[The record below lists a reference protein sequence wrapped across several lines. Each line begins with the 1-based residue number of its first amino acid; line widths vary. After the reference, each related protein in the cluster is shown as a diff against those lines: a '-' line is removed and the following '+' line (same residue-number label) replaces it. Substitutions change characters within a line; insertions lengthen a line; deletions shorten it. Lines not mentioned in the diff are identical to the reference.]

1 MNYLNIGVLSNESNE
16 GGSPSNISS
25 PNMEDDD
32 CPICLNR
39 LPNLHGPNNKRN
51 RFMCCGKELCS
62 VCYVKLLERMR
73 NDRKCVCLFCRHN
86 YGNSITGISNA
97 CNDLLE
103 KNVRE
108 GRSWAQFSKG
118 NRLVR
123 ISTENENYNLDMLN
137 SGIELLI
144 AAERKNYVRAMF
156 TLACLYAC
164 NIGEIPDR
172 YAKHLYLKIMNNCTE
187 TELLFAENVD
197 YIQRLKEV

>member
-1 MNYLNIGVLSNESNE
+1 MK
-16 GGSPSNISS
+16 
-25 PNMEDDD
+25 DDD
-32 CPICLNR
+32 CAICLDP
-39 LPNLHGPNNKRN
+39 LPNLHERTVKRN

-62 VCYVKLLERMR
+62 ECFEKLLKRMR
-73 NDRKCVCLFCRHN
+73 NDKKVVCLFCRHN
-86 YGNSITGISNA
+86 YGNSISGISNV

-108 GRSWAQFSKG
+108 GRSWAQFSLG

-137 SGIELLI
+137 NGIELLI

-156 TLACLYAC
+156 TLAYLYDSK
-164 NIGEIPDR
+164 IGEIPDS

-187 TELLFAENVD
+187 TELLFAENVN
-197 YIQRLKEV
+197 YIQKLKIK

>member
-1 MNYLNIGVLSNESNE
+1 MK
-16 GGSPSNISS
+16 
-25 PNMEDDD
+25 DDD
-32 CPICLNR
+32 CPICLDP
-39 LPNLHGPNNKRN
+39 LPNLHERTVKRN

-62 VCYVKLLERMR
+62 VCFVKLLKRMR

-86 YGNSITGISNA
+86 YGNSISGISNT

-108 GRSWAQFSKG
+108 GRPWAQFSKG

-137 SGIELLI
+137 NGIELLI

-156 TLACLYAC
+156 TLAGLYDS
-164 NIGEIPDR
+164 NIGEIPDS

-197 YIQRLKEV
+197 YIQRLK

>member
-1 MNYLNIGVLSNESNE
+1 MFLLYYITIKDMG
-16 GGSPSNISS
+16 
-25 PNMEDDD
+25 EDI
-32 CPICLNR
+32 CGICLES
-39 LPNLHGPNNKRN
+39 LPNLHGPTVKRN

-62 VCYVKLLERMR
+62 GCFVKLLKRIR

-86 YGNSITGISNA
+86 YGNSISGITNT

-108 GRSWAQFSKG
+108 GHSWAQFSLG

-156 TLACLYAC
+156 TLAGLYDC
-164 NIGEIPDR
+164 NIGEIPDS

-187 TELLFAENVD
+187 TELLFAKNVD
-197 YIQRLKEV
+197 YIQRLK